1 MQLNKFKII
10 QANYQKQHNLSV
22 QDKFHKEHLLY
33 KELKKVFKP
42 LDLTNFGFCCSY
54 KDDLNF
60 LPIVQDL
67 LVEKKNIYFAEIN
80 KSKLL
85 FNKVNSLIDKFNYQN
100 NYLQYENKE
109 YLQEKLDILIIPIQ
123 GFKKRHALLME
134 EEVIEYLKS
143 FSGFKLGFCLKE
155 FEIEKNNPK
164 IDSLLVELNKIIE
177 I

>member
-1 MQLNKFKII
+1 MQLAKFKII
-10 QANYQKQHNLSV
+10 QKNYQKQHNLSV

-33 KELKKVFKP
+33 KELNKLFNS
-42 LDLTNFGFCCSY
+42 LDLTNFGFCYSY
-54 KDDLNF
+54 KDDLNY

-80 KSKLL
+80 KGKLF

-155 FEIEKNNPK
+155 FVLNEIDPK
-164 IDSLLVELNKIIE
+164 IESSLVELNKIIE